1 MQQVL
6 TLLSNSMQTTLVA
19 LGELGEGGFAKVF
32 SATCPAK
39 PEMGAEMAVKL
50 IKVSILIHR
59 SDTQLPSAFAS
70 SLQKGLVLHC
80 TVSTLRLSPVTLSP
94 RPKICEMVI
103 MQPSAATRSGSAARP
118 PQACVLSIST
128 QSYGAGF

>member
-50 IKVSILIHR
+50 IKVSI
-59 SDTQLPSAFAS
+59 SA
-70 SLQKGLVLHC
+70 LTHNCLLHLHPLC
-80 TVSTLRLSPVTLSP
+80 R
-94 RPKICEMVI
+94 K
-103 MQPSAATRSGSAARP
+103 A
-118 PQACVLSIST
+118 
-128 QSYGAGF
+128 